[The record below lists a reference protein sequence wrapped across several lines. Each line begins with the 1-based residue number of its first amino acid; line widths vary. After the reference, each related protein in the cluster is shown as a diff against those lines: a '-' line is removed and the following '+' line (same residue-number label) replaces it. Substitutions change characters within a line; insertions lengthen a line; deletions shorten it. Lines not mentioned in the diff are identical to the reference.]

1 MENGKYNISALSLS
15 RPSEV
20 LEKLTLTG
28 SSLLLIVATIVN
40 ILAHFVIALIFLKSR
55 PFRQSRH
62 YYILSVAF
70 SDFFTGMTTPFLIVE
85 SMNSRWTLDPY
96 LCPMFLVVRHSMM
109 FISLL
114 SVLLFTLDR
123 WWSIT
128 YPLSYRARQSQQK
141 SVLVLII
148 VWIFAAI
155 VHIPAIF
162 VWNSQYMNNGFKL
175 TFCLYPYNFDR
186 IYTISSTLLEF
197 FLPIASLLTLNVSIY
212 VVLVRRRNATEIRR
226 SLSTSERAVRS
237 RKDNLYPC
245 CIPNCHCKS
254 TKANR
259 LQPRSTQMVKNHS
272 ASELPTPANNISIDS
287 RSRSLEAVSAV
298 SCQYNFLRKESD
310 NLVRDFLLRQSM
322 RALCS
327 VGILTIC
334 AILFRSP
341 YVIAILVNVFSCPVP
356 SGILIFLQNLTVI
369 NASINPFLYNLGNK
383 TIKKTIRSCIKSKL
397 KKTDKFGENLA
408 SMYCILE
415 RNGKVSTILN
425 QRT

>member
-1 MENGKYNISALSLS
+1 MENGRYNISALSLS
-15 RPSEV
+15 RPSEL

-28 SSLLLIVATIVN
+28 SSLLLIVAIIVN
-40 ILAHFVIALIFLKSR
+40 ILAHFVIASIFLKSR

-62 YYILSVAF
+62 FYILSVAL
-70 SDFFTGMTTPFLIVE
+70 SDFFTGMTIPFLILE
-85 SMNSRWTLDPY
+85 SMNSRWTLEPY
-96 LCPMFLVVRHSMM
+96 LCPVFLVIRHSMM

-123 WWSIT
+123 WWSISF
-128 YPLSYRARQSQQK
+128 PLSYRARQSQQK

-162 VWNSQYMNNGFKL
+162 VWNSQYMHNGYKM
-175 TFCLYPYNFDR
+175 TFCQYPYYFDR
-186 IYTISSTLLEF
+186 MYTISLTVLEF
-197 FLPIASLLTLNVSIY
+197 ILPIAFLLTLNASIY
-212 VVLVRRRNATEIRR
+212 VVLVKRRNATEIRR

-237 RKDNLYPC
+237 RKDNQYPC

-254 TKANR
+254 NKSDR
-259 LQPRSTQMVKNHS
+259 LQPRSTQLVKNHS
-272 ASELPTPANNISIDS
+272 ASELPSPSNSISIDS
-287 RSRSLEAVSAV
+287 RSKSLEAVTAV
-298 SCQYNFLRKESD
+298 SCQYSFLRKESD

-341 YVIAILVNVFSCPVP
+341 YVIAILIDVFSCPVP
-356 SGILIFLQNLTVI
+356 SGILVFLQNLTVI
-369 NASINPFLYNLGNK
+369 NASINPFLYNLGSK
-383 TIKKTIRSCIKSKL
+383 TIKKTLRSCIKSKL

-425 QRT
+425 QRA